1 MSPAE
6 LIEAALSGYRDFDAA
21 DRAEALARLL
31 PFVEERLHSAFER
44 EFPKGAIR
52 AVLAGRG
59 VRLRLPDARLRI
71 EALAALGGSEDLAAL
86 SVAATR
92 VRRILP
98 PAVREGAPLDPGR
111 FVAPAEKALH
121 TELLGAEER
130 VRVRF
135 RRGEYASGLSELA
148 ALRPAVDRF
157 FDEVLVMAEDPELR
171 ANRLAL
177 LARLDGLF
185 AKWAISGNSMR
196 PPVRSGQGTVG
207 QGTVGLMGRI
217 RRLPVAVANQIA
229 AGEVVERPAAAVRE
243 LVENAIDAGASAVS
257 VIVRG
262 AGKTGIRV
270 TDDGVGMS
278 PEDARLAL
286 ERHATS
292 KIASL
297 DDLTAIGSLGFR
309 GEALPSIASV
319 SRFRLRTRARE
330 ADAGWEISTEGGE
343 ALSERPAGMA
353 PGTVVEVRD
362 LFYNTPARRKFLRA
376 DATESSHI
384 VAAVS
389 HLAVAWP
396 QVRFELE
403 SAGRESSGRESAQR
417 RVLSLE
423 PAEDTASRLGQLEP
437 RWIRDA
443 IPVEARAGELALR
456 AFLSPPMAPRGAASR
471 LLLFVNGRAIR
482 DRRLLHA
489 ITDAY
494 RRVSSLQGA
503 PKAYLFLEIPPELVD
518 FNVHPAKAE
527 ARFAE
532 ADAAYRAV
540 FRGVL
545 AALEGSPKR
554 VDLGPA
560 EGRPGRL
567 RGAGPGPGVGAAS
580 AAAPGPAAA
589 RGGGRAREAVTA
601 PAGDGREIG
610 ELLYGLDADGPADAS
625 AGIPGYL
632 DFGDRPPSR
641 SASSARPTSSP
652 RTATSSCWWTSTRRR
667 SGCCSTASWNAPPPP
682 GRSPCCRRFR
692 STCRRSSGPRSS
704 RRRSG
709 WPPPDS
715 RSNPSA
721 AIPSSCAGFPRS
733 SAWGGDSMC
742 CCVRSPPRRASARGA
757 PATTPVPGSW
767 PGWPATPPSP
777 PMCASARSA

>member
-1 MSPAE
+1 
-6 LIEAALSGYRDFDAA
+6 
-21 DRAEALARLL
+21 
-31 PFVEERLHSAFER
+31 
-44 EFPKGAIR
+44 
-52 AVLAGRG
+52 
-59 VRLRLPDARLRI
+59 
-71 EALAALGGSEDLAAL
+71 
-86 SVAATR
+86 
-92 VRRILP
+92 
-98 PAVREGAPLDPGR
+98 
-111 FVAPAEKALH
+111 
-121 TELLGAEER
+121 
-130 VRVRF
+130 
-135 RRGEYASGLSELA
+135 
-148 ALRPAVDRF
+148 
-157 FDEVLVMAEDPELR
+157 
-171 ANRLAL
+171 
-177 LARLDGLF
+177 
-185 AKWAISGNSMR
+185 
-196 PPVRSGQGTVG
+196 
-207 QGTVGLMGRI
+207 MGRI

-257 VIVRG
+257 VLVRG

-376 DATESSHI
+376 DATEASHI

-503 PKAYLFLEIPPELVD
+503 PKAYLFFEIPPELVD

-545 AALEGSPKR
+545 AGLEGSPKR

-567 RGAGPGPGVGAAS
+567 RGAGSGPGVGSAS

-589 RGGGRAREAVTA
+589 AGGGRAREAVTA

-632 DFGDRPPSR
+632 DFGDRPPVALGQFRKTYILAEDGDELLLVDQHAAEERVLFNGLMER
-641 SASSARPTSSP
+641 SAASRTLPLLQAVPLDLSPVERAALLAETERLAAAGFEIEPFGGDSFLLRGVPEVLGVGRGLDVLLRSLAAEESECAGSAGHDARSRIMARVACHAAVTANVRLGPERMTELLRSLWATGDPSTCPHGRPTAL
-652 RTATSSCWWTSTRRR
+652 RLDLAFIE
-667 SGCCSTASWNAPPPP
+667 
-682 GRSPCCRRFR
+682 RRFR
-692 STCRRSSGPRSS
+692 RR
-704 RRRSG
+704 
-709 WPPPDS
+709 
-715 RSNPSA
+715 
-721 AIPSSCAGFPRS
+721 
-733 SAWGGDSMC
+733 
-742 CCVRSPPRRASARGA
+742 
-757 PATTPVPGSW
+757 
-767 PGWPATPPSP
+767 
-777 PMCASARSA
+777 